1 MISARHIRNILV
13 IILSGLMLARLGGL
27 YATYA
32 LGQPHL
38 NGLVPLFNFN
48 EEQSVPTWF
57 SAMLLAICATLLGII
72 AAAQRRAGGPYVW
85 WTTLAFV
92 FLYLSMDES
101 LALHERLN
109 RPVRDLLHTSGALYY
124 AWVIPYAVLAF
135 LLGVFSI
142 RPLKSL
148 SAETRDR
155 LVLAGLLFVF
165 GAMGME
171 VVGSYLATHN
181 QMRITLVSDIVMTI
195 EELLELSGTIVL
207 VYALMDHIATAHPG
221 SGITI
226 RD

>member
-1 MISARHIRNILV
+1 MISARRILTILV
-13 IILSGLMLARLGGL
+13 IILSGLLAARAAGL

-32 LGQPHL
+32 LGNNHV

-57 SAMLLAICATLLGII
+57 SAMLLAICAALLGII
-72 AAAQRRAGGPYVW
+72 AAAQRRAGGPHLW
-85 WTTLAFV
+85 WTTLSLV
-92 FLYLSMDES
+92 FLYLSMDEA

-124 AWVIPYAVLAF
+124 AWVIPYALFALVLLAF
-135 LLGVFSI
+135 SI
-142 RPLKSL
+142 KPLRSL
-148 SAETRDR
+148 SPDTRDR
-155 LVLAGLLFVF
+155 LVLAGLLFVG

-171 VVGSYLATHN
+171 IVGSYLATHN
-181 QMRITLVSDIVMTI
+181 QMRVTLLSDVVMTL
-195 EELLELSGTIVL
+195 EEMLELSGTIVL
-207 VYALMDHIATAHPG
+207 VYALMKHIASAHPG